1 MRNTV
6 TLAEPLPRLKHA
18 LRALRPLTVRICRGR
33 IAGRTVGLALACG
46 AMFSVAPGVAMAQA
60 PAPPASAPPAASA
73 VTVPNFWNPAERRE
87 RPVLPAQRVVRVL
100 TDDEF
105 PPLHFAGPDGVPT
118 GFAVELARA
127 ACEELEI
134 ACTVQARRFD
144 TLLDSLSEGRGDVV
158 AAAVPITAPLRERF
172 GVGQPYF
179 RFPARFVVR
188 REGEIAA
195 PALAGLARRNVA
207 VVSNTAHEEYLR
219 RHAPGLTLRGQP
231 ALATALAA
239 LRGGEVDAVFADGV
253 ALSLWLH
260 GRASADCCRFLDGPF
275 VDNAWFGE
283 GIAFL
288 TRRDDVALQRAF
300 DHALERLWQ
309 RGRYAEL
316 YLRFFPVS
324 PF

>member
-1 MRNTV
+1 LSQTP
-6 TLAEPLPRLKHA
+6 AP
-18 LRALRPLTVRICRGR
+18 
-33 IAGRTVGLALACG
+33 
-46 AMFSVAPGVAMAQA
+46 VAPEPGQ
-60 PAPPASAPPAASA
+60 PA
-73 VTVPNFWNPAERRE
+73 VTIPNFWNPADRRE
-87 RPVLPAQRVVRVL
+87 RPVFPAQRIVRVL

-105 PPLHFAGPDGVPT
+105 PPLHFAGPDGTPT

-134 ACTVQARRFD
+134 TCTVQARRFD
-144 TLLDSLSEGRGDVV
+144 TLLDALAESRGDII

-188 REGEIAA
+188 RDSGAQG
-195 PALAGLARRNVA
+195 PALAGLAGRKVA
-207 VVSNTAHEEYLR
+207 IVANTSHEEYLR
-219 RHAPGLTLRGQP
+219 RHAPRLVLDSQT
-231 ALATALAA
+231 ALAPALAA
-239 LRGGEVDAVFADGV
+239 LRDGNVDAVFADGV

-275 VDNAWFGE
+275 TDNAWFGE
-283 GIAFL
+283 GMAFL

-300 DHALERLWQ
+300 DYALERLWQ

>member
-1 MRNTV
+1 
-6 TLAEPLPRLKHA
+6 
-18 LRALRPLTVRICRGR
+18 
-33 IAGRTVGLALACG
+33 
-46 AMFSVAPGVAMAQA
+46 MAQA
-60 PAPPASAPPAASA
+60 PVSTPSAAAPPAST
-73 VTVPNFWNPAERRE
+73 VTIPNFWNPAERRD

-105 PPLHFAGPDGVPT
+105 PPLHFAGADGTPT

-144 TLLDSLSEGRGDVV
+144 TLLDALTEARGDVV
-158 AAAVPITAPLRERF
+158 VAAVPITAPLRERF

-188 REGEIAA
+188 RDSAPQTPA
-195 PALAGLARRNVA
+195 QTPALAALTARKVA
-207 VVSNTAHEEYLR
+207 VVVNTAHEEYLR
-219 RHAPGLTLRGQP
+219 RHGQRIILDSQPSLAP
-231 ALATALAA
+231 ALAA
-239 LRGGEVDAVFADGV
+239 LRNGEVDAVFADGL

-275 VDNAWFGE
+275 TDNAWFGE
-283 GIAFL
+283 GMAFL
-288 TRRDDVALQRAF
+288 TRKEDVALQRAF
-300 DHALERLWQ
+300 DYALERLWQ